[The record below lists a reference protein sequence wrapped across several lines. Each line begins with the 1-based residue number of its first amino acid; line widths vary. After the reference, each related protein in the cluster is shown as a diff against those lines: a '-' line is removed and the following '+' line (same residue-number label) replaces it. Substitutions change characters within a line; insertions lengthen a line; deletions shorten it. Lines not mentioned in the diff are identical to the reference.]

1 LSDRFLRLA
10 LVVAAAAWTG
20 ATVAAPGND
29 AADVTAPPA
38 AQPGGKVDPQ
48 RFGDKTQV
56 DKKQLVPPAEAGV
69 TAPPPAADTPKGTV
83 DPHRFG
89 EKQLDPAYGAFQR
102 GLYVT
107 AFNLALPRARNGD
120 PAAQTLVAEI
130 LSRGLGV
137 PRNEVEAAKW
147 YALASE
153 QGVPEAQFQYALLL
167 LDGGLVK
174 KDVNGAYALLEAAAE
189 AGNVLAQFNFAQLV
203 VDRQPG
209 EAGMVKALSYY
220 ERAARA
226 GLADAQYA
234 MSQICANG
242 VGGKKRDE
250 IEARRWLTLAARQ
263 GFDTA
268 ELDLGSWMVEGRG
281 GPRDRKTGF
290 DWLKRAA
297 LGGNVAAQ
305 NRVAKL
311 YVQGIGVDPDQV
323 MGAAW
328 YILARRAGLNDPEMD
343 DVMNGLTAEETKQAI
358 EKANRLR

>member
-1 LSDRFLRLA
+1 M
-10 LVVAAAAWTG
+10 
-20 ATVAAPGND
+20 
-29 AADVTAPPA
+29 
-38 AQPGGKVDPQ
+38 
-48 RFGDKTQV
+48 
-56 DKKQLVPPAEAGV
+56 
-69 TAPPPAADTPKGTV
+69 
-83 DPHRFG
+83 
-89 EKQLDPAYGAFQR
+89 
-102 GLYVT
+102 
-107 AFNLALPRARNGD
+107 
-120 PAAQTLVAEI
+120 
-130 LSRGLGV
+130 

-203 VDRQPG
+203 VDREPG
-209 EAGMVKALSYY
+209 EAGMAKAVSYY

-242 VGGKKRDE
+242 VGGRKRDE
-250 IEARRWLTLAARQ
+250 VEARRWLTMAARQ

-268 ELDLGSWMVEGRG
+268 ELDLGTWMVEGRG
-281 GPRDRKTGF
+281 GPSDRKAGF

-328 YILARRAGLNDPEMD
+328 YILARRAGLSDPEMD